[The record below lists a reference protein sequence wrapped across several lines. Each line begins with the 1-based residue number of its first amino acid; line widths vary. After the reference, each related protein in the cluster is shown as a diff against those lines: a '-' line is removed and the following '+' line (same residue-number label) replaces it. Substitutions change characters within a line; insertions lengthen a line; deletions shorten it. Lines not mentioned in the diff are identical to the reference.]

1 MKKSNKLYQNNNFSV
16 KNIQTSKKSIDLEE
30 EDDLYFISEQD
41 EQDVVQSIVQSLSLV
56 NKSSNSLWD

>member
-16 KNIQTSKKSIDLEE
+16 KNIQSSKKSIDLEE

-41 EQDVVQSIVQSLSLV
+41 EKDVVQSIVQSLSLV

>member
-1 MKKSNKLYQNNNFSV
+1 MKKSNKLYQSNNFFK
-16 KNIQTSKKSIDLEE
+16 KNIQFSKKTVDLEE

-41 EQDVVQSIVQSLSLV
+41 EQDVVQSLSLV

>member
-1 MKKSNKLYQNNNFSV
+1 MKKSNKLYQSNNFSV
-16 KNIQTSKKSIDLEE
+16 KNIQLSKKTLDLEE

>member
-1 MKKSNKLYQNNNFSV
+1 MKKSNKLYQSNNFSV
-16 KNIQTSKKSIDLEE
+16 KNIQFSKKTLDLEE

-56 NKSSNSLWD
+56 KKSSNSLWD

>member
-16 KNIQTSKKSIDLEE
+16 KNIQTSKKSIDLGE